1 MDKEKIKKYLP
12 LLKEFIR
19 YVIVGGIS
27 FLVDSGVLALCKEF
41 IFKGGAP
48 WELFLCTALGFAAG
62 LVMNYILSL
71 VFVFK
76 KDENKGSGKSV
87 KGFIV
92 FTIVGIIGLG
102 LTELGMYTGVYL
114 LHLHYLFTK
123 IVVAGIVLIWNY
135 VGRKIF
141 VFGKAD
147 GKGEK

>member
-1 MDKEKIKKYLP
+1 MDKDMIKKYLP

-27 FLVDSGVLALCKEF
+27 FLVDWGVLALLKEF
-41 IFKGGAP
+41 VFRGGAP
-48 WELFLCTALGFAAG
+48 WELFLCTALGFVAG
-62 LVMNYILSL
+62 LITNYILSL

-76 KDENKGSGKSV
+76 SGENKSDGKSV

-92 FTIVGIIGLG
+92 FTLVGIIGLG

-114 LHLHYLFTK
+114 LHLHYMFTK
-123 IVVAGIVLIWNY
+123 IVVAGLVLVWNY

-141 VFGKAD
+141 VFGK
-147 GKGEK
+147 G

>member
-1 MDKEKIKKYLP
+1 MDKDMIKKYLP

-27 FLVDSGVLALCKEF
+27 FLVDWGVLALLKEF
-41 IFKGGAP
+41 VFSGGAP
-48 WELFLCTALGFAAG
+48 WELFLCTALGFVAG
-62 LVMNYILSL
+62 LITNYILSL

-76 KDENKGSGKSV
+76 SGENKSDGKSI

-92 FTIVGIIGLG
+92 FTLVGIIGLG

-114 LHLHYLFTK
+114 LHLHYMFTK
-123 IVVAGIVLIWNY
+123 IVVAGLVLVWNY

-141 VFGKAD
+141 VFGK
-147 GKGEK
+147 GEK

>member
-19 YVIVGGIS
+19 YVIVGGVS
-27 FLVDSGVLALCKEF
+27 FLVDSGVLALFREF
-41 IFKGGAP
+41 ILTGGTP
-48 WELFLCTALGFAAG
+48 WELFLCTALGFVAG
-62 LVMNYILSL
+62 LITNYILSL

-76 KDENKGSGKSV
+76 KDENKSSGKSV

-92 FTIVGIIGLG
+92 FTLVGIIGLG

-123 IVVAGIVLIWNY
+123 IVVAGLVLVWNY

-141 VFGKAD
+141 VFGK
-147 GKGEK
+147 GEK